1 MVADGVSKVVVR
13 VNSQVTQDSFIF
25 VNGQEAA
32 ETPHTLIL
40 KEFFKIQ
47 PKALGI
53 VQIMT
58 GVMVFFLGVVL
69 TTSGY
74 GYPAILVY
82 SGITYW
88 GSFIYI
94 SAGSLSIAAQYKY
107 QLFLMKA
114 SLGINVFS
122 AISAG
127 ISILLMSIQIFIL
140 STMDPSLYV
149 EYFMLRIIGVML
161 VLTIPQF
168 FISIYISAFACK
180 ATCNR
185 DSTVL
190 SVALN

>member
-13 VNSQVTQDSFIF
+13 VNSQMTQDSFIF
-25 VNGQEAA
+25 VNGQEEA
-32 ETPHTLIL
+32 EKTHTLT
-40 KEFFKIQ
+40 EFFKIQ

-58 GVMVFFLGVVL
+58 GAMIFFLGVVL

-88 GSFIYI
+88 GSLIYI
-94 SAGSLSIAAQYKY
+94 SAGSLSIAAQYKHN
-107 QLFLMKA
+107 LCLMKA
-114 SLGINVFS
+114 SLGINVFG
-122 AISAG
+122 AITAG
-127 ISILLMSIQIFIL
+127 ISILLMSIQICIL
-140 STMDPSLYV
+140 STMDPSLYI
-149 EYFMLRIIGVML
+149 EYFMLRIIGIML
-161 VLTIPQF
+161 VFTIPQF
-168 FISIYISAFACK
+168 YISVYISSFACK

-185 DSTVL
+185 DSTVV